1 VLAEIVHLLHP
12 IMPFITEA
20 VWRHL
25 AGEKA
30 GLLIAS
36 RWPEHGG
43 TLGDAAAS
51 AEMEWVVRLVSTVR
65 AVRAEMNVPPAAQ
78 VPLFLKD
85 ASGENLARLQRHRDL
100 IVRLARLSR
109 VESLVGETP
118 RGAVQAVLDEATL
131 VLPIG
136 DVVDLAQ
143 ERQRL
148 QKEIAKLEGEIDKI
162 VKKLGNEQFLAKA
175 KPEVV
180 EEQRERQSEAE
191 QARAKLKEALGRL
204 AAA

>member
-1 VLAEIVHLLHP
+1 
-12 IMPFITEA
+12 MQ
-20 VWRHL
+20 RL
-25 AGEKA
+25 AGRRP
-30 GLLIAS
+30 GRDQ
-36 RWPEHGG
+36 RWKVK
-43 TLGDAAAS
+43 LFF
-51 AEMEWVVRLVSTVR
+51 TVTG
-65 AVRAEMNVPPAAQ
+65 EPP
-78 VPLFLKD
+78 K
-85 ASGENLARLQRHRDL
+85 
-100 IVRLARLSR
+100 
-109 VESLVGETP
+109 
-118 RGAVQAVLDEATL
+118 GAVQAVLDEATL

-175 KPEVV
+175 KPEIV